1 MGLDIVEF
9 VIAVEGALDIHIPDK
24 DAERLETPRMLI
36 DYLSQRLGATGQ
48 GEVNCLSQRAFYR
61 ARRAT
66 EERFGVERR
75 SLRPETAL
83 ADVMGSR
90 KSEWKALRAD
100 IRSTEWPRL
109 KSDSWFASGIGG
121 VSTLGELAQH
131 LAAYDVA
138 AMRNPDAP
146 WTRKEIQAVVL
157 SLLERELGVDMSR
170 YTLDS
175 QFVRDMG
182 LD

>member
-9 VIAVEGALDIHIPDK
+9 VIAVEGALDINIPDK

-36 DYLSQRLGATGQ
+36 DYLCQRLAATER

-66 EERFGVERR
+66 AERFGVERS
-75 SLRPETAL
+75 SLRPETVL
-83 ADVMGSR
+83 ADVIGSR
-90 KSEWKALRAD
+90 RSEWKALCAD
-100 IRSTEWPRL
+100 VGSTEWPRL
-109 KSDSWFASGIGG
+109 KSDNWLTSGFGG

-131 LAAYDVA
+131 LGAYDVT

-146 WTRKEIQAVVL
+146 WTQKEIQAVVL